1 MNTILLVEDNESI
14 IMGLEYSL
22 KQEGF
27 NVLLARN
34 LKEARDQENYDLV
47 LLDITLPDG
56 NGHTLFK
63 EIKKKGN
70 IPIIFLT
77 AKDEEKDIV
86 QGLDLGAEDYIVKP
100 FRLRELISRIKVVL
114 RRYNKMASS
123 VVSCKG
129 VKIDTEKTEVSSNG
143 KIVELTS
150 LEYKILLMLFSNKNR
165 LISRAMILD
174 RIWDVAG
181 NFVNDNTLTVYI
193 KRIREKIGDSK
204 GEIIKTVRGEGYR
217 VDDE

>member
-70 IPIIFLT
+70 I
-77 AKDEEKDIV
+77 
-86 QGLDLGAEDYIVKP
+86 Q
-100 FRLRELISRIKVVL
+100 
-114 RRYNKMASS
+114 
-123 VVSCKG
+123 
-129 VKIDTEKTEVSSNG
+129 
-143 KIVELTS
+143 
-150 LEYKILLMLFSNKNR
+150 
-165 LISRAMILD
+165 
-174 RIWDVAG
+174 
-181 NFVNDNTLTVYI
+181 
-193 KRIREKIGDSK
+193 
-204 GEIIKTVRGEGYR
+204 
-217 VDDE
+217 